1 MHMCML
7 WCLIRVSSV
16 LGVGVVMH
24 VLHLPDDRCVV
35 LIGAA
40 RGGLWKSWEGRVQVV
55 SVLREW

>member
-1 MHMCML
+1 MCMP

-24 VLHLPDDRCVV
+24 VLHLPDVL

-40 RGGLWKSWEGRVQVV
+40 RGVCVWRSWEGRVQVV

>member
-1 MHMCML
+1 MCMP

-24 VLHLPDDRCVV
+24 VLHLPDERYVV

-40 RGGLWKSWEGRVQVV
+40 GGGWSWEGRVQVV

>member
-1 MHMCML
+1 M
-7 WCLIRVSSV
+7 SNV

-24 VLHLPDDRCVV
+24 VLHLPDVV

-40 RGGLWKSWEGRVQVV
+40 RGGVWSSWEGRVQVV

>member
-1 MHMCML
+1 MCMP

-24 VLHLPDDRCVV
+24 VLHLPNERYVV

-40 RGGLWKSWEGRVQVV
+40 RGGVWRSWEGRVQVV
-55 SVLREW
+55 SVIEGVVI